1 MTFSGV
7 MVKKQNDSFI
17 ARGYEIFVAGE
28 KRGIRIFFLLFFYP
42 YIVDSIKARWVLC
55 LMKFSDPSLKGL
67 I

>member
-17 ARGYEIFVAGE
+17 ARGYEIFVAGKKGE
-28 KRGIRIFFLLFFYP
+28 LGFFFFFFFSP